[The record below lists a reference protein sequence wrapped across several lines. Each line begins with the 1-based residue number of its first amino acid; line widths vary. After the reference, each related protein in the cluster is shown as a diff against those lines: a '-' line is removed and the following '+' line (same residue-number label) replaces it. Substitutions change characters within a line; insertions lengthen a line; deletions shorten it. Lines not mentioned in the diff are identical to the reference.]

1 MQRLTPASHRLAGM
15 SSLPIDRAPQFRRG
29 VSIGELRLK
38 LPAMIDVAA
47 ASQRNVIVRPHGA
60 GVAFIQLD
68 DLKADKLAALAP
80 AVFLILETSPGNFQA
95 WAALPGN
102 EDKEFA
108 RRLRKGTTIW
118 VNRS

>member
-1 MQRLTPASHRLAGM
+1 M

-80 AVFLILETSPGNFQA
+80 AVFLILETSPEIFQA
-95 WAALPGN
+95 WAALTGN
-102 EDKEFA
+102 EDNLRGGCAKA
-108 RRLRKGTTIW
+108 RLFGLTALEANWRPAQG
-118 VNRS
+118 